1 MRILGGDVGFQPFG
15 RLQLAKERLFRVALP
30 AAGPWPREL
39 LQHNSKDDD
48 ESELRFEIANPEG
61 GMVRR
66 SLI

>member
-1 MRILGGDVGFQPFG
+1 MRILGGDVGFQPSR

-39 LQHNSKDDD
+39 LQNNKDDD